1 MERLKFVDAEVFA
14 CAVADKYDELKKH
27 DDLSSLSIVGTYNEI
42 KDVLRELICI
52 GYDIGSFDEFGS
64 PEVFWYEDEYILSLL
79 NDEIWVEKLKGE
91 TRYKY
96 VNGNVVYLFDDC
108 NSKIISKIQ
117 NIAATYEVSIDEND
131 DRMDICKAHDC
142 DMKCICEEY
151 DDDQHGF
158 TATFDEN
165 GFRKTVSLYCTDK
178 DINMEAIMRDI
189 MRECMNTNV

>member
-1 MERLKFVDAEVFA
+1 MERLTFVDVEVFA

-27 DDLSSLSIVGTYNEI
+27 DNLSSLSIVGTYNEI

-64 PEVFWYEDEYILSLL
+64 PEVFWYEDEYILSLI

-117 NIAATYEVSIDEND
+117 NIAATYEVSIDENCTD
-131 DRMDICKAHDC
+131 DYYEPCC
-142 DMKCICEEY
+142 DYAECVCEEY
-151 DDDQHGF
+151 NDDQHGF
-158 TATFDEN
+158 TATFDDN
-165 GFRKTVSLYCTDK
+165 GLRKTISLYCTDK
-178 DINMEAIMRDI
+178 DVNMEYIMRNI
-189 MRECMNTNV
+189 VHKCMNMNV